1 MRILILGTGNV
12 ATVFC
17 RLLNQNEINVTH
29 IAGRN
34 LEDAGKLAEKIG
46 VTFSDFQYI
55 PKVAFDLAILALSD
69 DFLLNDIH
77 LIPELSCPVV
87 HTAGSVPMNVLK
99 SIHPEYGVLYPL
111 QSLRKEMETIPPIPF
126 LIDANSESLYNI
138 IHGLAAQLSAH
149 VIRANDDTRKKLHLA
164 AVWVSN
170 FTNHMYTLAQDYCSK
185 EQVAFEL
192 LQPLITETATRIAF
206 KSPEKVQTGPAIRGD
221 NRTME
226 KHLDMLKAYP
236 ELKSIYI
243 KISESIINRHRS

>member
-12 ATVFC
+12 ATVLS
-17 RLLNQNEINVTH
+17 RLLKQHGIHVSH
-29 IAGRN
+29 VAGRN
-34 LEDAGKLAEKIG
+34 LQHAQSLAETTG
-46 VTFSDFQYI
+46 GHFSDFQHI
-55 PKVAFDLAILALSD
+55 PNDSFDLAILALSD

-77 LIPELSCPVV
+77 LVPELSCPVV
-87 HTAGSVPMNVLK
+87 HTAGSVPMHILK

-126 LIDANSESLYNI
+126 LIDANSESLYVVIYN
-138 IHGLAAQLSAH
+138 LAAQLSAQI
-149 VIRANDDTRKKLHLA
+149 IRANDDTRKKLHLA

-170 FTNHMYTLAQDYCSK
+170 FTNHMYTLAQDYCNK
-185 EQVAFEL
+185 EQVAFNM
-192 LQPLITETATRIAF
+192 LQPLISETASRIAF
-206 KSPEKVQTGPAIRGD
+206 KSPEQVQTGPAIRGD

-243 KISESIINRHRS
+243 KISESIINRHQS